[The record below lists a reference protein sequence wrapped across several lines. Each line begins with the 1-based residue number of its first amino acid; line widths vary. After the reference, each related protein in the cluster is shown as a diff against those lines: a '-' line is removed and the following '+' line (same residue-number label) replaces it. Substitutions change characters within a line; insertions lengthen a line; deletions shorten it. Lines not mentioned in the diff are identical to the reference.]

1 MKSLEEK
8 PVKQVLV
15 TMHLMSYLF
24 AIACIAA
31 AISWIYY
38 VAKSVENDLIGGAQG
53 RGPNGTG
60 DATVARMNTVETMFE
75 GTVIAAVL
83 YLTFRHHFSN
93 SHA

>member
-24 AIACIAA
+24 ALACIAA
-31 AISWIYY
+31 TVSWIYY
-38 VAKSVENDLIGGAQG
+38 IAKAVENDLIGGSDG
-53 RGPNGTG
+53 LGPNGTAVAG
-60 DATVARMNTVETMFE
+60 AEVTTADAMFE
-75 GTVIAAVL
+75 GTVIAAIL
-83 YLTFRHHFSN
+83 YLVFRHHFSN